1 MSTERRNGRICVT
14 WAVEVSAPALQIS
27 PIPLT
32 SMFAEYL
39 WILFLKIKITLFA
52 DIYRTSVVHKTLTSS
67 ASQLRRK
74 KQWDI
79 AVHYPITLILYR
91 HPLLPPSFHYFLP
104 YYTRACVCVC
114 VCENIMRCPHCPL
127 CTCSTIH
134 DFIFA
139 RVAPACVG
147 IWKTPSRIYQPVSFH
162 PAAEYHCNVR

>member
-1 MSTERRNGRICVT
+1 MRYCGSLPGNTH
-14 WAVEVSAPALQIS
+14 SSPPSPSS
-27 PIPLT
+27 PIV
-32 SMFAEYL
+32 S
-39 WILFLKIKITLFA
+39 LFSTL
-52 DIYRTSVVHKTLTSS
+52 
-67 ASQLRRK
+67 
-74 KQWDI
+74 
-79 AVHYPITLILYR
+79 LYAR
-91 HPLLPPSFHYFLP
+91 M
-104 YYTRACVCVC
+104 CVC

>member
-1 MSTERRNGRICVT
+1 MSTGIIKGRICVT

-74 KQWDI
+74 KQWGI
-79 AVHYPITLILYR
+79 AVHYPVTLFSTLLYAR
-91 HPLLPPSFHYFLP
+91 M
-104 YYTRACVCVC
+104 CVCVWEYYEVSRLSPLYLLHYSWLYFCKGGSC
-114 VCENIMRCPHCPL
+114 VRWYLENSLSHLPTSFIPSGSGIPL
-127 CTCSTIH
+127 
-134 DFIFA
+134 
-139 RVAPACVG
+139 
-147 IWKTPSRIYQPVSFH
+147 
-162 PAAEYHCNVR
+162 

>member
-1 MSTERRNGRICVT
+1 MSTGRRNGRICVT

-74 KQWDI
+74 KQWGI
-79 AVHYPITLILYR
+79 AVHYPVTLILHR

-114 VCENIMRCPHCPL
+114 VWEYYAVSPLSPLYLLHYSWLYFCKGDSCVRWYLENSLSHLPTSFIPSGSGIPL
-127 CTCSTIH
+127 
-134 DFIFA
+134 
-139 RVAPACVG
+139 
-147 IWKTPSRIYQPVSFH
+147 
-162 PAAEYHCNVR
+162 